1 MKPAESQIVSLRRG
15 LEILRCFR
23 EGDAALSVIEIARRT
38 GLAKPT
44 ASRLMH
50 TLASAGCL
58 ERRPEDGRHQLR
70 PWSLTIGRRVL
81 EGLPLRE
88 IARPVLQRLAR
99 AHHAAVALGA
109 PHQINMICLEYCVD
123 PTAGTPRLSVGS
135 VLPMG
140 KTALGRAYLGALP
153 PERRWAMLMRLEQA
167 GRQASGDPA
176 AIGRAFAELNEHGMC
191 SSHDGWRR
199 GIFALAAP
207 LVFADGT
214 VLALNCAVPRLGLN
228 EQRFRDECGPD
239 LLGAAADIRNAV
251 GPVDAD
257 WLGVGAS

>member
-1 MKPAESQIVSLRRG
+1 VKETEPQIVSLRRG
-15 LEILRCFR
+15 LDILRCFR
-23 EGDAALSVIEIARRT
+23 EGDGALSVIEIARRT

-50 TLASAGCL
+50 TLAGTGCL
-58 ERRPEDGRHQLR
+58 ERRPEDGRYQLR

-81 EGLPLRE
+81 EGLAVRE
-88 IARPVLQRLAR
+88 IARPALQRLAK

-109 PHQINMICLEYCVD
+109 AHQIDMICLDYCVD

-135 VLPMG
+135 VVPMG
-140 KTALGRAYLGALP
+140 KTALGSAYLWALSP
-153 PERRWAMLMRLEQA
+153 DRRAAMLERLAQA
-167 GRQASGDPA
+167 GERAAPDPA
-176 AIGRAFAELNEHGMC
+176 VIDKAFAELDEHGMC
-191 SSHDGWRR
+191 SSHNGWRR
-199 GIFALAAP
+199 WTFALAAP

-214 VLALNCAVPRLGLN
+214 VLALNCAVAQLGLN
-228 EQRFRDECGPD
+228 ERRFRDECGPD
-239 LLGAAADIRNAV
+239 LLGAVAEIRNAV